1 MWMIYVAVA
10 IDLFSDGLMIG
21 AGSAVSA
28 ETALVLALGQVLADI
43 PEGFATVANFKDK
56 GVPRGQRV
64 WLSASFA
71 LPVLSAAV
79 LSYFL
84 LRHQSEGWKMGAL
97 VFTAGLLTLAA
108 VEDMIT
114 EAHESAADTRVS
126 LLAFVGGF
134 VLFTLVSAGLE
145 QYGS

>member
-28 ETALVLALGQVLADI
+28 GMALGLALSQVLADI

-56 GVPRGQRV
+56 GVPRGQRI

-71 LPVLSAAV
+71 LPVLSAA
-79 LSYFL
+79 LTYFL
-84 LRHQSEGWKMGAL
+84 LRHQSEEWKMGAL

-108 VEDMIT
+108 IEDMIT

-145 QYGS
+145 RYGS